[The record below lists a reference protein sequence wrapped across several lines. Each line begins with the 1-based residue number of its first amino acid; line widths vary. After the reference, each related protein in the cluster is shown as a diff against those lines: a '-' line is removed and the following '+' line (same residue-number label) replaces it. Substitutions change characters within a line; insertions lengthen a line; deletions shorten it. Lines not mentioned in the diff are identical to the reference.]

1 MKGQSEKSQK
11 SSKSSHSKSSKSSQ
25 SSSSHKSNSNS
36 TKASCFTILER
47 RKTGDH
53 AKLIANQEEERAY
66 RKFKILEKTLEFE
79 KEKLENEKIEA
90 RNKAILAEFETR
102 YDDVSKFPE
111 NEYECESKSRTRK
124 SSLREKSI
132 GNNSFNLLES
142 YLKPLNAYPNS
153 DTITSSHD
161 NINTDKQN
169 IDIIT
174 ASNNDNNLTI
184 NESTIKQNRHTNSK
198 NNFNLIPDN
207 KLVDNINQ
215 PVVAPNPN
223 QSISSNSEIQTT
235 SNNKQNSINVT
246 NQYSEKDSA
255 NIPALNSNHHNQ
267 SVRTP
272 TDKHSPLPKTSL
284 TTDTS
289 QTLFV
294 EKYPVDKFIDD

>member
-111 NEYECESKSRTRK
+111 NEYECESESRTR
-124 SSLREKSI
+124 
-132 GNNSFNLLES
+132 NL
-142 YLKPLNAYPNS
+142 
-153 DTITSSHD
+153 H
-161 NINTDKQN
+161 
-169 IDIIT
+169 
-174 ASNNDNNLTI
+174 
-184 NESTIKQNRHTNSK
+184 
-198 NNFNLIPDN
+198 
-207 KLVDNINQ
+207 
-215 PVVAPNPN
+215 
-223 QSISSNSEIQTT
+223 
-235 SNNKQNSINVT
+235 
-246 NQYSEKDSA
+246 SEKKVLE
-255 NIPALNSNHHNQ
+255 IIHLI
-267 SVRTP
+267 
-272 TDKHSPLPKTSL
+272 
-284 TTDTS
+284 
-289 QTLFV
+289 
-294 EKYPVDKFIDD
+294 Y